1 MARFARAALRLAGG
15 VPIIGPFRARLDH
28 ATNPDHILSTSES
41 KASRAK
47 VHLAAP
53 DRVIWIV
60 VAAIVVWGVWAF
72 GSELMLNLR
81 LNAQVQSLRQGNAQ
95 LAASNDQTRRQLAV
109 AGSPSAMEEAARR
122 AGFTKPGE
130 QVYVIVKPS
139 DAASAATV
147 GEAVSPSPP
156 GPVVSA
162 GTRRARSATRNGGGV
177 IGTIEQWWRT
187 LWH

>member
-1 MARFARAALRLAGG
+1 
-15 VPIIGPFRARLDH
+15 
-28 ATNPDHILSTSES
+28 LSTTEP

-60 VAAIVVWGVWAF
+60 VAGIVIWGVWAF

-81 LNAQVQSLRQGNAQ
+81 LDQEVQQLRDGNAQ
-95 LAASNDQTRRQLAV
+95 LAAANAETHKQLAV
-109 AGSPSAMEEAARR
+109 SGSPGSLEEAARR
-122 AGFTKPGE
+122 AGFARPGE

-139 DAASAATV
+139 DSASAAAV
-147 GEAVSPSPP
+147 GEAASPSP
-156 GPVVSA
+156 VSSA
-162 GTRRARSATRNGGGV
+162 RAAVRRTAAKNDGGV
-177 IGTIEQWWRT
+177 IGEIEHWWRN